1 MSAVLVWTHL
11 AATLYL
17 AGLIWCIQAV
27 HYPLMDRV
35 APERFIEFHRQH
47 SRRISAIVILPMVVE
62 LATALL
68 LFAFVPDG
76 VPRGLPAV
84 GLGLLGLIWL
94 STFALQV
101 PMHGRLARGFDP
113 PAHRLLVRSNWLRTV
128 AWSLRA
134 AVALAIAAAAA
145 A

>member
-1 MSAVLVWTHL
+1 MSVSVVGAHL

-17 AGLIWCIQAV
+17 AGLIWCIQVV

-35 APERFIEFHRQH
+35 GIEGFAEFHRQH

-62 LATALL
+62 LATAVLL
-68 LFAFVPDG
+68 VAFVPKG
-76 VPRGLPAV
+76 VPRTVPALGLA
-84 GLGLLGLIWL
+84 LLGLVWL
-94 STFALQV
+94 STFAVQV
-101 PMHGRLARGFDP
+101 PLHGRLARGFD
-113 PAHRLLVRSNWLRTV
+113 ATTHRRLVRSNWLRTV

-134 AVALAIAAAAA
+134 VVALAIAAAAA